1 MTRVIEIEK
10 GESIKKV
17 TDDLK
22 DRWIIILSDEI
33 SGNSLKIELNNKPH

>member
-1 MTRVIEIEK
+1 MARVIEMEK

-22 DRWIIILSDEI
+22 DRWTINLVDEI
-33 SGNSLKIELNNKPH
+33 SGNSLRVEVNNKPH